1 MKFLFSYST
10 LEETLR
16 LSARP
21 CNIVYN
27 YLSTVLGKLTLLV
40 FSTITTV
47 SIWCGFKFVD
57 VERTTVAHLYI
68 CTIKTTGTTITT
80 RIAKTYFPRD
90 YAILNWRMASL
101 QPSCIWS
108 IAIAVSIT
116 TTCGHLFAWYKPV
129 PSFSQIVVIL
139 TSSWRREAFPSGV
152 VIYGP
157 VRLAFRLFCTCKNK
171 QTDKGQ
177 QNKESVKRIDFF

>member
-1 MKFLFSYST
+1 MKFLSSYST

-27 YLSTVLGKLTLLV
+27 YLSKVLGKLTLLV

-47 SIWCGFKFVD
+47 NIWCGFKFVD

-108 IAIAVSIT
+108 IAIAGSIS

-139 TSSWRREAFPSGV
+139 ISSWRREAFPSGV

-177 QNKESVKRIDFF
+177 QNKVSVKRIDFS

>member
-1 MKFLFSYST
+1 M
-10 LEETLR
+10 LR
-16 LSARP
+16 SEW
-21 CNIVYN
+21 
-27 YLSTVLGKLTLLV
+27 TLLI
-40 FSTITTV
+40 FSTITTAR
-47 SIWCGFKFVD
+47 IWRGFQFVD

-68 CTIKTTGTTITT
+68 CTITTTVTTITS

-90 YAILNWRMASL
+90 HAILNWRMASL

-108 IAIAVSIT
+108 IAIAGSIS

-139 TSSWRREAFPSGV
+139 TTSWRRETFPSGV

-157 VRLAFRLFCTCKNK
+157 VRLAFRFFCTWKKNK
-171 QTDKGQ
+171 QTND
-177 QNKESVKRIDFF
+177 NKIKCRWSELIFLIYWVTFKNFYQSSVVGRGKIYFRHNKP